1 MNIEIA
7 FIVVFAVI
15 IPILFHVVKLTISTQ
30 KNFEIIIQKLES
42 INKKMIQ

>member
-1 MNIEIA
+1 MNFEIA

-15 IPILFHVVKLTISTQ
+15 IPILFQVVKLTISTQ
-30 KNFEIIIQKLES
+30 KNFNIIIQKLES